1 MSSIKKGSLK
11 SIALDKK
18 RQSSPKNKVSKINK
32 INNNDN
38 ICNDVDSTSPNSPK
52 KMSPKNQKEVLS
64 PNSIK
69 FQEKKKTNE
78 KVKFKNLCADNSS

>member
-38 ICNDVDSTSPNSPK
+38 ICNDVDSTSPNS
-52 KMSPKNQKEVLS
+52 QIGRAHV
-64 PNSIK
+64 
-69 FQEKKKTNE
+69 
-78 KVKFKNLCADNSS
+78 

>member
-1 MSSIKKGSLK
+1 M
-11 SIALDKK
+11 
-18 RQSSPKNKVSKINK
+18 SKINK

-69 FQEKKKTNE
+69 LPRKEKNK
-78 KVKFKNLCADNSS
+78 

>member
-1 MSSIKKGSLK
+1 M
-11 SIALDKK
+11 
-18 RQSSPKNKVSKINK
+18 SKINK

-38 ICNDVDSTSPNSPK
+38 IYNDVDSTSPNSPK

-69 FQEKKKTNE
+69 FKKRK
-78 KVKFKNLCADNSS
+78 KQMKK